1 MVVSN
6 YLQVAQNRNLAA
18 DTTEKTHHSWG
29 KTGLIQCIACHL
41 HLLGRGHRP
50 ILGHAH
56 TTNTQVSDTS
66 LLQFH
71 PVTTNGDL

>member
-29 KTGLIQCIACHL
+29 KTGLIQCIACRL
-41 HLLGRGHRP
+41 HLLGRGRRP
-50 ILGHAH
+50 ISSHVH
-56 TTNTQVSDTS
+56 MTSTQVSDTS